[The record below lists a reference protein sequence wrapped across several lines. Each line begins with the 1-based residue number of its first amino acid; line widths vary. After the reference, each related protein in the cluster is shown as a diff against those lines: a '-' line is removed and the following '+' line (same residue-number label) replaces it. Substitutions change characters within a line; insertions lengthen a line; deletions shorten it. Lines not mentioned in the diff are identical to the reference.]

1 MSEKKADFPSHPN
14 YEIKQQLGKGG
25 FGSVYKVINKND
37 NKIYAIKRIEIKG
50 LNQKELEF
58 IQNEAN
64 ILSNIENE
72 NIVKYHESFYEDD
85 FFNIVMDYCEF
96 GDLRK
101 ILNEFKTNGQ
111 FMSKNAIY
119 YLAKSI
125 CSGLKE
131 IHKNN
136 LIHRDLKPE
145 NLFLK
150 NNLKLMIGDFGVAK
164 QLQNGTIHANTQI
177 GTFQYMA
184 PEIIKNEKYSNKV
197 DIYSLG
203 CIIYELCTLNLYFGN
218 KTEGKINVSL
228 YGNDLQNLIDKLV
241 EIEPNKR
248 PSINEIE
255 EIINKIINECGETGL
270 IKAIKKNELLKTFIL
285 EICVSKYLDK
295 MKTRILFREKRKE
308 LFFNLGI
315 SSISTTLSTI
325 GFFAAGPIGI
335 GLSIAGLVVFGLSF
349 ITKKLL
355 KNSYSKKDEFV
366 QENEMLFELIEMK
379 MQKKIIDNF
388 DKKIPKEK
396 IIVYN
401 DENFKEIILKI
412 KNILLKKNYIESLKK
427 IMRNNFNVLLIGC
440 TGVGKST
447 LINEF
452 LKLDKDKRAKESVG
466 IPTKTKDFIPYKGK
480 NNNINYTLHDT
491 NGITYTGEDSIDK
504 KINNTLNQIK
514 TRIEKRDPNNLMHCI
529 WYCYNGTNIQTGDID
544 FIIKL
549 LNIYSTYSIPL
560 IFVHTRTINKENSKL
575 CKQGLEMA
583 LKEKNVE
590 KEKIETL
597 LNNYIDVLARDD
609 EVILNNN
616 DSEEEEEEEKKTIK
630 IKSSGLKK
638 LEKITRKEIEE
649 KGLKSSYFECIKE
662 EIMPILINGAFEII
676 ITDENMKQLY
686 NNASEDLNKFEE
698 KIIEILE
705 DKELNLTEDI
715 KDNNRKS
722 IKRIHDSFEK
732 VKNII
737 RIDLEHLLSVDKLKI
752 DNAENLKAIYEMKS
766 EEYRNKMN
774 FEEYCE
780 KVEDLIYKNIN
791 KNAKE
796 NINNIMNI
804 FFNMYVMKIIKEGVK
819 EKFSSVEKEVIDEIY
834 IELFKDN

>member
-125 CSGLKE
+125 CLGLKE

-150 NNLKLMIGDFGVAK
+150 NDLKLMIGDFGVAK

-396 IIVYN
+396 
-401 DENFKEIILKI
+401 
-412 KNILLKKNYIESLKK
+412 
-427 IMRNNFNVLLIGC
+427 
-440 TGVGKST
+440 
-447 LINEF
+447 
-452 LKLDKDKRAKESVG
+452 
-466 IPTKTKDFIPYKGK
+466 
-480 NNNINYTLHDT
+480 
-491 NGITYTGEDSIDK
+491 
-504 KINNTLNQIK
+504 
-514 TRIEKRDPNNLMHCI
+514 
-529 WYCYNGTNIQTGDID
+529 
-544 FIIKL
+544 KL
-549 LNIYSTYSIPL
+549 L
-560 IFVHTRTINKENSKL
+560 F
-575 CKQGLEMA
+575 
-583 LKEKNVE
+583 
-590 KEKIETL
+590 
-597 LNNYIDVLARDD
+597 
-609 EVILNNN
+609 
-616 DSEEEEEEEKKTIK
+616 
-630 IKSSGLKK
+630 
-638 LEKITRKEIEE
+638 
-649 KGLKSSYFECIKE
+649 
-662 EIMPILINGAFEII
+662 IM
-676 ITDENMKQLY
+676 
-686 NNASEDLNKFEE
+686 
-698 KIIEILE
+698 
-705 DKELNLTEDI
+705 
-715 KDNNRKS
+715 
-722 IKRIHDSFEK
+722 
-732 VKNII
+732 
-737 RIDLEHLLSVDKLKI
+737 
-752 DNAENLKAIYEMKS
+752 
-766 EEYRNKMN
+766 
-774 FEEYCE
+774 
-780 KVEDLIYKNIN
+780 
-791 KNAKE
+791 
-796 NINNIMNI
+796 
-804 FFNMYVMKIIKEGVK
+804 MKISRK
-819 EKFSSVEKEVIDEIY
+819 
-834 IELFKDN
+834 LF